1 MNLLLM
7 DIGNTNLKVARMKG
21 GARGK
26 PLSFRHYGRCITE
39 LCDERLADFEPPG
52 ALFVANVAGAAL
64 ALTLCDW
71 TRNQWG
77 IEPQFLHSP
86 QAALGVTNGYQT
98 PHQLGID
105 RWLTLVAAHARWSVP
120 VCIVDCGTAVT
131 IDVMSAQGC
140 HHGGV
145 ILPGFN
151 LMREAL
157 LGRTRIPRIGMG
169 DVEGALGR
177 DTASAVAAGTL
188 HAVAAL
194 VERIAERSRAEQG
207 AQFKL
212 ILTGSDAALLRPLLE
227 SPAELVPD
235 LVMEGLA
242 LMAEEMSN

>member
-7 DIGNTNLKVARMKG
+7 DIGNTNLKVARMEG

-26 PLSFRHYGRCITE
+26 PLSFRHNGRCIAE

-64 ALTLCDW
+64 ERTLCDW

-77 IEPQFLHSP
+77 IEPQFLRSP

-105 RWLTLVAAHARWSVP
+105 RWLTLVAAHARWSAP

-194 VERIAERSRAEQG
+194 VERIAERSLAEQA
-207 AQFKL
+207 AQLRL
-212 ILTGSDAALLRPLLE
+212 ILTGSDAALLRPLLG